1 VPRCYAQ
8 CKSRRQD
15 KNCLAN
21 IRLIDHTIGWAD
33 EPKDELSDQ
42 VVDAVWTIPQEASLN
57 ARRRKI
63 SWADGQEL
71 TVNQSVNRIHAD
83 HPHFPPEL
91 SESHLL
97 GWIEQVMVSPYD
109 SEQQLDELNQLA
121 DKWIEAHD
129 SKAAAAQQGARTR
142 HS

>member
-1 VPRCYAQ
+1 MPRCYAQ

-15 KNCLAN
+15 KNRLAN

-42 VVDAVWTIPQEASLN
+42 VVDVVWTIPQGASLN

-71 TVNQSVNRIHAD
+71 TVNQSVDRIHAD
-83 HPHFPPEL
+83 HLHFPPEL
-91 SESHLL
+91 IENHQI
-97 GWIEQVMVSPYD
+97 GQIEQVMVSSYD
-109 SEQQLDELNQLA
+109 SELRATVGRTES
-121 DKWIEAHD
+121 AH
-129 SKAAAAQQGARTR
+129 
-142 HS
+142 